1 MTNVYIVGLGMIR
14 FNKYPD
20 RNVRDMA
27 HEVIR
32 LALDDAGLEKE
43 DLQAAFFANTFTIMA
58 LHTKKHLQLKPWE
71 ELLRPTLLK
80 K

>member
-1 MTNVYIVGLGMIR
+1 MSNVYIIGLGMIR

-32 LALDDAGLEKE
+32 LALADAGLDKK
-43 DLQAAFFANTFTIMA
+43 AA
-58 LHTKKHLQLKPWE
+58 
-71 ELLRPTLLK
+71 
-80 K
+80 

>member
-1 MTNVYIVGLGMIR
+1 MSNVYIVGLGMIR

-32 LALDDAGLEKE
+32 LAIEDAELKKE
-43 DLQAAFFANTFTIMA
+43 ERINC
-58 LHTKKHLQLKPWE
+58 
-71 ELLRPTLLK
+71 LRPDQPIPSTIAPFLQFHYSVQ
-80 K
+80 